1 MPETVIGR
9 AQTPWV
15 ARRTL
20 LPEPRERR
28 CSGLPVRSRRVTSS
42 STDLKQIGHWIDGR
56 AVPGAS
62 GRTAPV
68 YDPARGVQSAEVAL
82 ASSAEVDAVV
92 ASAVRASHEW
102 RFSSLTRRASL
113 LFRLR
118 ELLHASREELAAA
131 VTSEHGKVLE
141 DARGEVARGI
151 ENVEFACGVPNLL
164 KGSSNSEVSTGVDI
178 RTVLEPV
185 GVVAG
190 ITPFNFPIMVPL
202 WMMANAIA
210 CGNCFVLK
218 PSEKDPSASLVLA
231 DIVQR
236 SGFPDGVFS
245 VVQGDREAVEALLAH
260 PDVAALSFVGS
271 TPVARH
277 IYESGTRHGKRVQ
290 ALGGAKNHMIVM
302 PDADIDAAADAAVS
316 AAYGSAGERCMAI
329 SVVVAVGPVAD
340 PLVDAIAS
348 RIPDV
353 VVGAGDD
360 DASMMGPL
368 ITAEHR
374 DRVRSYVDHA
384 ADEGASVVVDGARA
398 APEVG
403 FFVGCS
409 LLDDV
414 KPGMRVYDDEVFGPV
429 LSVVRVPNFD
439 EALTLVNDNP
449 YGNGTALFTRD
460 GGIARRFEREV
471 EVGMVGINV
480 PVPVP
485 VASHSFGGW
494 KASIFGDSSIY
505 GPDGI
510 RFYTRP
516 KVVTSR
522 WPDPGPTSME
532 LHFPTNR

>member
-1 MPETVIGR
+1 MTAP
-9 AQTPWV
+9 
-15 ARRTL
+15 
-20 LPEPRERR
+20 
-28 CSGLPVRSRRVTSS
+28 
-42 STDLKQIGHWIDGR
+42 STDLRHIGHFIGGR
-56 AVPGAS
+56 AVPGVS

-68 YDPARGVQSAEVAL
+68 YDPARGVQTAEVAL
-82 ASSAEVDAVV
+82 ASVAEVDAVV
-92 ASAVRASHEW
+92 ASAVEASDDW
-102 RFSSLTRRASL
+102 RSSSLTRRASL

-118 ELLHASREELAAA
+118 ELLDANRGELAAA
-131 VTSEHGKVLE
+131 VTREHGKVLE

-151 ENVEFACGVPNLL
+151 ENVEFACGIPNLL
-164 KGSSNSEVSTGVDI
+164 KGSSNSEISTGVDI
-178 RTVLEPV
+178 RTVLEPL

-236 SGFPDGVFS
+236 AGFPDGVFS
-245 VVQGDREAVEALLAH
+245 VVQGDRDAVEALLAH
-260 PDVAALSFVGS
+260 PDVAAVSFVGS

-277 IYESGTRHGKRVQ
+277 IYETGTRQGKRVQ
-290 ALGGAKNHMIVM
+290 ALGGAKNHMVVM

-340 PLVDAIAS
+340 PLVEAIVS

-353 VVGAGDD
+353 VIGAGDEE
-360 DASMMGPL
+360 ASMMGPL

-374 DRVRSYVDHA
+374 ARVQSYVTGA
-384 ADEGASVVVDGARA
+384 ADEGAKVVVDGSNPGR
-398 APEVG
+398 ESG

-414 KPGMRVYDDEVFGPV
+414 KPGMRVYDDEIFGPV
-429 LSVVRVPNFD
+429 LSVVRVPTLD

-449 YGNGTALFTRD
+449 YGNGTAVFTRD
-460 GGIARRFEREV
+460 GGSARRFEREV
-471 EVGMVGINV
+471 QVGMVGINV
-480 PVPVP
+480 PIPVP

-494 KASIFGDSSIY
+494 KDSIFGDSSIY

-510 RFYTRP
+510 RFCTRP

-522 WPDPGPTSME
+522 WPDPGPGSME
-532 LHFPTNR
+532 LHFPTNH

>member
-1 MPETVIGR
+1 M
-9 AQTPWV
+9 
-15 ARRTL
+15 
-20 LPEPRERR
+20 
-28 CSGLPVRSRRVTSS
+28 PVRSTDSETARSGVTR
-42 STDLKQIGHWIDGR
+42 IGHWIAGSI
-56 AVPGAS
+56 VPGVS

-68 YDPARGVQSAEVAL
+68 YDPAIGVQTAEVAL
-82 ASSAEVDAVV
+82 ASAAEVDAVMKV
-92 ASAVRASHEW
+92 AIGAARDWGS
-102 RFSSLTRRASL
+102 SSLTRRASL

-118 ELLHASREELAAA
+118 ELLDASRDELAAA
-131 VTSEHGKVLE
+131 VTREHGKVLD
-141 DARGEVARGI
+141 DAKGEVARGI
-151 ENVEFACGVPNLL
+151 ENVEFACGIPNLL
-164 KGSSNSEVSTGVDI
+164 KGTSNSEISTGVDI

-218 PSEKDPSASLVLA
+218 PSEKDPSASLILA
-231 DIVQR
+231 DIVR
-236 SGFPDGVFS
+236 RAGFPDGVVN

-260 PDVAALSFVGS
+260 PDVAAVSFVGS

-277 IYESGTRHGKRVQ
+277 IYETGTRHGKRVQ
-290 ALGGAKNHMIVM
+290 ALGGAKNHMVVL
-302 PDADIDAAADAAVS
+302 PDADLDAAADAAVS

-340 PLVDAIAS
+340 PLIDAIAS

-353 VVGAGDD
+353 VVGAGGDQ
-360 DASMMGPL
+360 ASMMGPL
-368 ITAEHR
+368 ITEEHR
-374 DRVRSYVDHA
+374 DRVRSYVERA
-384 ADEGASVVVDGARA
+384 ADEGAKVVVDGS
-398 APEVG
+398 APSEGIG

-414 KPGMRVYDDEVFGPV
+414 KPGMRVYDDEIFGPV
-429 LSVVRVPNFD
+429 LSVVRVPTFD
-439 EALTLVNDNP
+439 EALALVNDNP

-460 GGIARRFEREV
+460 GGAARRFEREV
-471 EVGMVGINV
+471 QVGMIGINI
-480 PVPVP
+480 PIPVP

-505 GPDGI
+505 GPDGV

-516 KVVTSR
+516 KVVTTR
-522 WPDPGPTSME
+522 WPDAGPSAVE

>member
-1 MPETVIGR
+1 M
-9 AQTPWV
+9 
-15 ARRTL
+15 
-20 LPEPRERR
+20 
-28 CSGLPVRSRRVTSS
+28 SGT
-42 STDLKQIGHWIDGR
+42 
-56 AVPGAS
+56 S

-68 YDPARGVQSAEVAL
+68 YDPAKGARTAEVAL
-82 ASSAEVDAVV
+82 ATAAEVDEVI
-92 ASAVRASHEW
+92 ASAVRASDEW
-102 RFSSLTRRASL
+102 RSSSLTRRASL

-118 ELLHASREELAAA
+118 ELLDASRDELAAA
-131 VTSEHGKVLE
+131 VTREHGKVLE

-151 ENVEFACGVPNLL
+151 ENVEFACGIPNLL
-164 KGSSNSEVSTGVDI
+164 KGSSNSEISTGIDI
-178 RTVLEPV
+178 RTVLEPL

-231 DIVQR
+231 DLVQR
-236 SGFPDGVFS
+236 AGFPDGVFN
-245 VVQGDREAVEALLAH
+245 VVQGDREAVESLLAH
-260 PDVAALSFVGS
+260 PDVAAISFVGS

-277 IYESGTRHGKRVQ
+277 IYETGTRYGKRVQ
-290 ALGGAKNHMIVM
+290 ALGGAKNHMVVL
-302 PDADIDAAADAAVS
+302 PDADLDAAADAAVS

-329 SVVVAVGPVAD
+329 SVVVAVGPVGD

-360 DASMMGPL
+360 DSSLMGPL

-374 DRVRSYVDHA
+374 DRVRSYVERA
-384 ADEGASVVVDGARA
+384 ADEGAKVVVDGSSTDR
-398 APEVG
+398 ESG

-414 KPGMRVYDDEVFGPV
+414 KPGMRVYDDEIFGPV
-429 LSVVRVPNFD
+429 LSVVRVPTFE
-439 EALTLVNDNP
+439 EALALVNDNP
-449 YGNGTALFTRD
+449 YGNGVALFTRD
-460 GGIARRFEREV
+460 GGMARRFEREV
-471 EVGMVGINV
+471 QVGMIGINV
-480 PVPVP
+480 PIPVP

-522 WPDPGPTSME
+522 WPEPGPSSMQ

>member
-1 MPETVIGR
+1 V
-9 AQTPWV
+9 QT
-15 ARRTL
+15 
-20 LPEPRERR
+20 
-28 CSGLPVRSRRVTSS
+28 
-42 STDLKQIGHWIDGR
+42 
-56 AVPGAS
+56 
-62 GRTAPV
+62 
-68 YDPARGVQSAEVAL
+68 AEVAL
-82 ASSAEVDAVV
+82 ASPAEVDAVV
-92 ASAVRASHEW
+92 ASAVAASHDW
-102 RFSSLTRRASL
+102 RSSSLTRRAGL

-118 ELLHASREELAAA
+118 ELLHSSRDELAAA
-131 VTSEHGKVLE
+131 VTKEHGKVLE

-151 ENVEFACGVPNLL
+151 ENVEFACGIPNLL
-164 KGSSNSEVSTGVDI
+164 KGSSNSEISTGVDI
-178 RTVLEPV
+178 RTVLEPL

-231 DIVQR
+231 DMVQR
-236 SGFPDGVFS
+236 AGFPEGVFS
-245 VVQGDREAVEALLAH
+245 VVQGDREAVETLLAH
-260 PDVAALSFVGS
+260 PDVAAISFVGS

-277 IYESGTRHGKRVQ
+277 IYETGTSQGKRVQ
-290 ALGGAKNHMIVM
+290 ALGGAKNHMVVM

-340 PLVDAIAS
+340 PLIEAIAS

-353 VVGAGDD
+353 VIGAGDD
-360 DASMMGPL
+360 EASMMGPL

-374 DRVRSYVDHA
+374 ERVQSYVTGA
-384 ADEGASVVVDGARA
+384 ADEGAKVVVDGSSPGRDS
-398 APEVG
+398 G
-403 FFVGCS
+403 FFIGCS

-414 KPGMRVYDDEVFGPV
+414 KPGMRAYDDEIFGPV
-429 LSVVRVPNFD
+429 LGVVRVPTLD

-449 YGNGTALFTRD
+449 YGNGTAIFTRD
-460 GGIARRFEREV
+460 GGSARRFERDV
-471 EVGMVGINV
+471 QVGMVGINV

-494 KASIFGDSSIY
+494 KDSIFGDSSIY

-522 WPDPGPTSME
+522 WPDAGPSTME